1 MDTKTGSPLPGD
13 TATYARVRRAA
24 SPDPNVAP
32 APAGVDPNM
41 LGPEYRDDINVPDAA
56 TMYRAM
62 EARDQRRLI
71 ISTVCASLVLITT
84 LAFVIP
90 MFAFGNTRTSKSSRS
105 SQVVVRDGEVEVPLY
120 VRATNLDG
128 NGSRIPLR
136 ISGHR
141 PDGSSTED
149 ACFLSYTGEGLVLTP
164 GTYEVRVA
172 ETPIAGDG
180 TMYAIPEALQI
191 EVTESFEVYFATDD
205 TLRMDRLAAADM
217 TDEVIS
223 SARSWIEKDP
233 DNRDRA
239 DEFVQKAKKKREEE
253 LARERER
260 AEAQERIA
268 TQEREVAE
276 ASEIIQEQQQ
286 NNPEGQTN
294 NNNNNS
300 ESSEKQ
306 DESKGSGSSES
317 KDESKDTS
325 KEEGSSGSTE
335 GSTSTPTEPTT
346 TPSDPTPSEPTPEP
360 TPAEPTPTPAE
371 PEVTPTPTDSGTTE
385 ATTGQ
390 TTEASAPAAES
401 TAAATA

>member
-62 EARDQRRLI
+62 EVREQRRLI

-294 NNNNNS
+294 NNNN

-306 DESKGSGSSES
+306 DESKSSGSSES

-360 TPAEPTPTPAE
+360 TPADPTPTPAE
-371 PEVTPTPTDSGTTE
+371 PEVTPTPTESGTAE

-390 TTEASAPAAES
+390 TTEASAPAAE
-401 TAAATA
+401 TTPAATA

>member
-62 EARDQRRLI
+62 EVRDQRRLI

-294 NNNNNS
+294 NNNN

-306 DESKGSGSSES
+306 DESKSSGSSES

-335 GSTSTPTEPTT
+335 GSTSTPTESTTTESTT
-346 TPSDPTPSEPTPEP
+346 TPSDPTPSE
-360 TPAEPTPTPAE
+360 PTPAE

-385 ATTGQ
+385 AASGQ
-390 TTEASAPAAES
+390 TTEASAPATE
-401 TAAATA
+401 TTPAATA